1 MQAFALFQK
10 SMVHVVMS
18 HGVGEIVRS
27 HLTMGRIAQWP
38 LEVMGIDIM
47 YVPQT
52 AIKSQALTNFV
63 VEWTETQQSPALVTQ
78 EH

>member
-1 MQAFALFQK
+1 
-10 SMVHVVMS
+10 
-18 HGVGEIVRS
+18 
-27 HLTMGRIAQWP
+27 MGRIAQWA